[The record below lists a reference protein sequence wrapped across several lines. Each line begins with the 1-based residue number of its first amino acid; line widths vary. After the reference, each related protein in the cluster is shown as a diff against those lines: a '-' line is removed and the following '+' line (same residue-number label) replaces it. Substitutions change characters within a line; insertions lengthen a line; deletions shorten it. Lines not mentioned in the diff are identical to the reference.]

1 MPSIIT
7 LPVTEDD
14 EPTPTFQITSGGT
27 PLDLTAATVT
37 AIIKASPSVEDT
49 ALGVYT
55 LASGS
60 GLAVT
65 DAAQG
70 KVRLDIPAA
79 ITASPGWWYYKIR
92 VSHTAKPMTAI
103 EGWIPVGDA

>member
-1 MPSIIT
+1 MPSIVT
-7 LPVTEDD
+7 LPLTEDD
-14 EPTPTFQITSGGT
+14 APTPTFQITSGRA

-55 LASGS
+55 LTSGS
-60 GLAVT
+60 GLAVV

-70 KVRLDIPAA
+70 KVRIDIPTAV
-79 ITASPGWWYYKIR
+79 TASPGWWYYKIR
-92 VSHTAKPMTAI
+92 VAFTGAPSTAI
-103 EGWIPVGDA
+103 VGWISVGDA